1 MNNKVINKNIM
12 YCKKCGNEIPLDS
25 KFCPNSGAKQS
36 ESVSF
41 ESLKDESVK
50 EDSSNDNSESADL
63 VQKDIVKDRC
73 DTNEVKELDNGEES
87 KNEKVQADLAYNNTE
102 DTVKKLPLLSRFLGS
117 LIDKV
122 ILFFCYLICFG
133 ITVNLYNS
141 IVLPFLLANLIYYIL
156 FESMLSA
163 SFGKFLVGGV
173 LCDIFDD
180 KVGYEKALAR
190 GVYLSVFII
199 VLNFILH
206 SLCGLK
212 YITVLVVF
220 FLLLDIPVLFTK
232 RSLLDICTGTTY
244 LKNY

>member
-1 MNNKVINKNIM
+1 MNFM
-12 YCKKCGNEIPLDS
+12 YCKKCGNKIPSGS
-25 KFCPNSGAKQS
+25 KFCPNCGAKQS

-50 EDSSNDNSESADL
+50 EDSSNDNSEAADL
-63 VQKDIVKDRC
+63 VKTDIINGDCELENTKEQDNDIDSQSQNEYNQDDLTCNDSENIVK
-73 DTNEVKELDNGEES
+73 KM
-87 KNEKVQADLAYNNTE
+87 
-102 DTVKKLPLLSRFLGS
+102 PILSRFFGS
-117 LIDKV
+117 IIDKIIVFYLFV
-122 ILFFCYLICFG
+122 ICYG

-206 SLCGLK
+206 FLCGLK

>member
-25 KFCPNSGAKQS
+25 KFCPNCGAKQS

-87 KNEKVQADLAYNNTE
+87 QNEKV
-102 DTVKKLPLLSRFLGS
+102 
-117 LIDKV
+117 
-122 ILFFCYLICFG
+122 
-133 ITVNLYNS
+133 YNS

-180 KVGYEKALAR
+180 KVGYEKALVR